1 MIYGIGTDIVAVA
14 RMADYWQR
22 HGERGL
28 EKMLAPAEREACR
41 ASPDPGRFLAKRFAA
56 KEALGKAFGTGV
68 RAPVLL
74 PEIAVE
80 HDELGKPSFSYS
92 ARPRRPVRRARADR
106 PPFHQRRAGLRRRL
120 RHPGEA
126 MNTLPLGPLMI
137 DVAGLELS
145 AAERERL
152 AIRWSAASS
161 CSPATIAT
169 RQQLTAL
176 CAEIHALR
184 SPVLPIAIDHEG
196 GRVQRCREGFTH
208 LPPMRRLGDLWDS
221 DPAAAREAAADLG
234 YLLAAEL
241 RACGVDYSFTPV
253 LDLDWGPS
261 GVIGDRAFHKNPEA
275 VAELAGALI
284 DGLRAAGMGC
294 CGKHFPG
301 HGWVAADSHLAIP
314 VDERSLAEM
323 EPDLTPYRRL
333 KLDGVM
339 PAHVIYP
346 QVDSRP
352 AGFSPVWL
360 EKLRKEFK
368 FDGVIFSDD
377 LSMEGAA
384 FAGNMVQRAE
394 AAWAAGCDM
403 LLICNSPDA
412 VAEVLGNWTP
422 TPDPCARRASP
433 ASPQ

>member
-1 MIYGIGTDIVAVA
+1 M
-14 RMADYWQR
+14 
-22 HGERGL
+22 
-28 EKMLAPAEREACR
+28 K
-41 ASPDPGRFLAKRFAA
+41 S
-56 KEALGKAFGTGV
+56 
-68 RAPVLL
+68 L
-74 PEIAVE
+74 P
-80 HDELGKPSFSYS
+80 H
-92 ARPRRPVRRARADR
+92 
-106 PPFHQRRAGLRRRL
+106 
-120 RHPGEA
+120 
-126 MNTLPLGPLMI
+126 GPLMI
-137 DVAGLELS
+137 DVAGLELTD
-145 AAERERL
+145 AERERL
-152 AIRWSAASS
+152 LHPLIGGVILFKHNYRD
-161 CSPATIAT
+161 P
-169 RQQLTAL
+169 QQLTAL
-176 CAEIHALR
+176 CAAIHALR
-184 SPVLPIAIDHEG
+184 EPALPIAIDHEG

-208 LPPMRRLGDLWDS
+208 LPPMRRLGELWDA
-221 DPAAAREAAADLG
+221 DPAAARRAAADLG

-261 GVIGDRAFHKNPEA
+261 GVIGDRAFHANPDA

-284 DGLRAAGMGC
+284 EGLRAAGMGC

-314 VDERSLAEM
+314 VDERSLADM

-346 QVDSRP
+346 RVDSRP

-360 EKLRKEFK
+360 EKLRSEFK

-403 LLICNSPDA
+403 LLICNAPDA
-412 VAEVLGNWTP
+412 VADVLAHWKP
-422 TPDPCARRASP
+422 APDPVRAARIARIMPDP
-433 ASPQ
+433 ASGQDAMRCAGGKDGGKKPVRIE

>member
-1 MIYGIGTDIVAVA
+1 M
-14 RMADYWQR
+14 
-22 HGERGL
+22 
-28 EKMLAPAEREACR
+28 K
-41 ASPDPGRFLAKRFAA
+41 S
-56 KEALGKAFGTGV
+56 
-68 RAPVLL
+68 
-74 PEIAVE
+74 
-80 HDELGKPSFSYS
+80 
-92 ARPRRPVRRARADR
+92 
-106 PPFHQRRAGLRRRL
+106 
-120 RHPGEA
+120 
-126 MNTLPLGPLMI
+126 LPLGPLMI

-145 AAERERL
+145 DAERERL
-152 AIRWSAASS
+152 AHPLVGGVILF
-161 CSPATIAT
+161 T
-169 RQQLTAL
+169 RNYRDSQQLAAL
-176 CAEIHALR
+176 CAAIHGLR
-184 SPVLPIAIDHEG
+184 SPALPIAIDHEG
-196 GRVQRCREGFTH
+196 GRVQRCRSGFTH
-208 LPPMRRLGDLWDS
+208 VPPMRRLGELWDN
-221 DPAAAREAAADLG
+221 DPVAARRAATDLG

-261 GVIGDRAFHKNPEA
+261 GVIGDRAFHKNPDA

-284 DGLRAAGMGC
+284 AGLRAAGMGC

-314 VDERSLAEM
+314 VDERSLADM
-323 EPDLTPYRRL
+323 EPDLTPYRHL

-346 QVDSRP
+346 RVDPRP

-360 EKLRKEFK
+360 EKLRHEFG

-403 LLICNSPDA
+403 LLICNAPDA
-412 VAEVLGNWTP
+412 VADVLANWKP
-422 TPDPCARRASP
+422 VPDPLRAARIARIAPGSAWQQDATRYAAGRAAVESLT
-433 ASPQ
+433 A